1 MPKFRGKYKQ
11 YNWNN
16 EKEIPLR
23 TEQRRNQQR
32 ISKLPENSNVVVN
45 KNSTFQEYNSFI
57 FETDL
62 NNETDLIT
70 NTSTNFDHESDQSI
84 IEEIISSDKYDL
96 RKDVEENVFD
106 DFIEANSTGVI
117 NQNDLATAYLAAF
130 FNGRTTQDSLK
141 DYLRLSNFSSQIK
154 LPTTF
159 DGLSQLVVGK
169 KNSVKFEKS
178 WFCNTC
184 TKQITRV
191 NTNNALI
198 TRVITIKFN
207 SSITIQ
213 ILTL

>member
-45 KNSTFQEYNSFI
+45 RNSTFQEYNSFI

-141 DYLRLSNFSSQIK
+141 D
-154 LPTTF
+154 
-159 DGLSQLVVGK
+159 LVLGK
-169 KNSVKFEKS
+169 RPNMGWAKIFGY
-178 WFCNTC
+178 
-184 TKQITRV
+184 
-191 NTNNALI
+191 AY
-198 TRVITIKFN
+198 
-207 SSITIQ
+207 
-213 ILTL
+213 

>member
-184 TKQITRV
+184 TKQIKSLHNR
-191 NTNNALI
+191 LQ
-198 TRVITIKFN
+198 RSCPFCKSRYLKFFLFLLN
-207 SSITIQ
+207 
-213 ILTL
+213 